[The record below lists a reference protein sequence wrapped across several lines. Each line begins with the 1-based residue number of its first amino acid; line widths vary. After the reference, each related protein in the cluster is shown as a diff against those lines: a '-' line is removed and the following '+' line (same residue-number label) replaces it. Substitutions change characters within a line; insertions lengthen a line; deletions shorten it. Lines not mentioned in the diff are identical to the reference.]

1 MNATYHK
8 LSPADQ
14 AAMQAMRAE
23 LLLHPA
29 LEFGPEAR
37 PVYDQLIAKTP
48 PVDNVTYE
56 AAAVGG
62 VPGWWCRPPDVIED
76 AAILYLH
83 GGAYVLGSAAAYRNF
98 AAQIAAR
105 AKAAT
110 FIADYQLAPEHRF
123 PGAVDDAVAA
133 YRGLAVEGY
142 SRLAL
147 VGDSAGG
154 GLALSLL
161 LIATAASKGGS
172 IPPPVAAAVMS
183 PWTDLALTGES
194 IESRSEADPLL
205 KRASLEKAA
214 HLYLGELNPLDPQAS
229 PLYGDLTGTPPV
241 LLHVGEDEILLDD
254 SRRFAQ
260 RIGGSGG
267 SEQLHVWEGMVHV
280 FPTNLGLL
288 QAAKEALDGLG
299 EFLLFRLDFSTR

>member
-56 AAAVGG
+56 AATVGG

-76 AAILYLH
+76 ATILYLH

-98 AAQIAAR
+98 VGQIAAR
-105 AKAAT
+105 TKAAT
-110 FIADYQLAPEHRF
+110 IIADYRLAPEHQF
-123 PGAVDDAVAA
+123 PGAVDDAMAA
-133 YRGLAVEGY
+133 YRGLAAEGY
-142 SRLAL
+142 SRLGL

-154 GLALSLL
+154 GLALSVL

-194 IESRSEADPLL
+194 IETRSEADPLL
-205 KRASLEKAA
+205 KSDSLERATY
-214 HLYLGELNPLDPQAS
+214 LYLGKLNPLDPQAS

-241 LLHVGEDEILLDD
+241 LLHVGEDELLLDD

-260 RIGGSGG
+260 RIGSPGG
-267 SEQLHVWEGMVHV
+267 SAQLHVWEGMVHV
-280 FPTNLGLL
+280 FPSNLDLL
-288 QAAKEALDGLG
+288 QAAREALDGLG
-299 EFLLFRLDFSTR
+299 EFFTLPP